1 MSTPKKDPIQIL
13 GFVILAIQ
21 KASELIG
28 SINWKGRFRTET
40 REALENLRE
49 TNKFQ
54 NEALADIAEV
64 NKLQQARIEDLERK
78 MEVLYKS

>member
-1 MSTPKKDPIQIL
+1 MSIPKKDPIQIL

-28 SINWKGRFRTET
+28 SINWKGRFRTFIL
-40 REALENLRE
+40 EAVDNLHK
-49 TNKFQ
+49 TNSYQ
-54 NEALADIAEV
+54 NEALSEMAEAM
-64 NKLQQARIEDLERK
+64 KLMQVEIDALKEK

>member
-1 MSTPKKDPIQIL
+1 MSTPKKDPIQII

-28 SINWKGRFRTET
+28 SINWKGRFRTFIL
-40 REALENLRE
+40 EAVDNLHK
-49 TNKFQ
+49 TNSYQ
-54 NEALADIAEV
+54 NEALAETAEAL
-64 NKLQQARIEDLERK
+64 KLMQEEVEELKRK